1 MITYRAS
8 LDVPI
13 DTLHAV
19 TGWLRE
25 HRRVNDT
32 RPWQRAATV
41 YVQAVMVMRWFKEA
55 TDLRILARDAG
66 ISIATAYRYLHE
78 GIDVIAAH
86 APDLSDVLAQALQE
100 DWAFVCLDGTL
111 IATDRCRAISESGHD
126 AWYSGKHKKHGGNV
140 QVLCGPTGYPEWVS
154 PAEPG
159 STHDI
164 TAAPHPRPPGALP
177 GCGRWFADPD
187 RQGLPR
193 RRHRDHRAA
202 QGPQPRPRQPDPQPA
217 HQRTA
222 STRRTRKRPAQ
233 TDLESNAPRHPRP
246 GKDHRNHRRRART
259 PTSITRLP
267 VRKPHYANASWSH
280 RGG

>member
-13 DTLHAV
+13 DTLRAV

-41 YVQAVMVMRWFKEA
+41 YVQAVMVLRWFKEA

-164 TAAPHPRPPGALP
+164 TAARTHVLPALYQAAAADLPTLTDKGYQGAGIGIIVPLKGRDLAPDNQTRNQLISALRAPAERGNALLKQTWKAMRHVTLDPGRITGITAAALV
-177 GCGRWFADPD
+177 
-187 RQGLPR
+187 LL
-193 RRHRDHRAA
+193 HL
-202 QGPQPRPRQPDPQPA
+202 
-217 HQRTA
+217 QRG
-222 STRRTRKRPAQ
+222 SR
-233 TDLESNAPRHPRP
+233 
-246 GKDHRNHRRRART
+246 
-259 PTSITRLP
+259 
-267 VRKPHYANASWSH
+267 
-280 RGG
+280 